1 MKKMGRPTD
10 DPKTD
15 RVNVRLSPKDREK
28 LSYCVIS
35 TGKTAPEI
43 IRMGIDS
50 IYRQLKN
57 EEDSS

>member
-15 RVNVRLSPKDREK
+15 RIDTRLSPSDREK
-28 LSYCVIS
+28 LNYCTIK

-43 IRMGIDS
+43 VRMGIDS

-57 EEDSS
+57 EEDNR